1 MTLNWEKNWE
11 KIIGFMII
19 LPSLIAMV
27 VFVYG
32 FIGWTGWV
40 SVSNWT
46 RGAEPNY
53 TFGGFD
59 TYSRLFGLGQKYAIG
74 IDAKRFTASMRN
86 VIGFTVLFIAS
97 CIVIGFILAA
107 LLDRHVVGEN
117 FFRSLFLFPMAI
129 SFIVTGLAW
138 RWLFTP
144 GDPNVG
150 TTGINRIFENL
161 GLGFIRPNWASDVVY
176 SIPTH
181 SGLGQFLTSVG
192 LGWFASPSLGV
203 SLGIITLTVAA
214 MWQLSGYT
222 MALYLAGLRGI
233 SDDLREAARVD
244 GASEWQIYRHIIIP
258 LLRPVTLSVVVVLAH
273 ISLKIYDLVVAMGGV
288 GQGFIKDVP
297 AYNMWE
303 TTFDQARFA
312 AGAAIAVVLLILI
325 SLLIIPYLVV
335 SLRQQE
341 ER

>member
-1 MTLNWEKNWE
+1 MSINWQKNWE
-11 KIIGFMII
+11 KVVGFLFI
-19 LPSLIAMV
+19 LPSLIAII

-40 SVSNWT
+40 SVSNWK

-53 TFGGFD
+53 TYGGFD
-59 TYSRLFGLGQKYAIG
+59 SYARLFGTTERYASG
-74 IDAKRFTASMRN
+74 IDATRFSASLRN
-86 VIGFTVLFIAS
+86 VIGFTFLFLVS
-97 CIVIGFILAA
+97 CIVVGFMLAA
-107 LLDRHVVGEN
+107 VLDRHVKGES

-144 GDPNVG
+144 GDSNIG

-176 SIPTH
+176 HIPAD
-181 SGLGQFLTSVG
+181 SGVGQFLTTVG
-192 LGWFASPSLGV
+192 LGGLASPGFGI
-203 SLGIITLTVAA
+203 SLGIITLTIAA

-244 GASEWQIYRHIIIP
+244 GATEFQIYRYIIIP
-258 LLRPVTLSVVVVLAH
+258 MLKPVTLSVVIVLAH

-297 AYNMWE
+297 AFNMWE
-303 TTFDQARFA
+303 TTFDQARFSQ
-312 AGAAIAVVLLILI
+312 GAAIGVVLLVLI
-325 SLLIIPYLVV
+325 SILIIPYLTI

>member
-11 KIIGFMII
+11 KIVGFLFI
-19 LPSLIAMV
+19 LPSLIAIV
-27 VFVYG
+27 IFVYG
-32 FIGWTGWV
+32 FIGWTSWV
-40 SVSNWT
+40 SVSKWT

-53 TFGGFD
+53 AFGGFD
-59 TYSRLFGLGQKYAIG
+59 SYTRLFGLGQKYAVG
-74 IDAKRFTASMRN
+74 IDAKRFASSMRN
-86 VIGFTVLFIAS
+86 VIGFTFLFIAS
-97 CIVIGFILAA
+97 CIIVGFSLAA
-107 LLDRHVVGEN
+107 LLDRHVRGEN
-117 FFRSLFLFPMAI
+117 FFRSVFLFPMAI

-150 TTGINRIFENL
+150 TTGLNRIFENL
-161 GLGFIRPNWASDVVY
+161 GLGFIRPNWASDAVY
-176 SIPTH
+176 HIPAG
-181 SGLGQFLTSVG
+181 SAVGQFFNSIG
-192 LGWFASPSLGV
+192 LSWFASPSFGV
-203 SLGIITLTVAA
+203 SLGIITLTIAA

-233 SDDLREAARVD
+233 PDDLREAARVD

-288 GQGFIKDVP
+288 GQGFVKDVP
-297 AYNMWE
+297 AFNMWE
-303 TTFDQARFA
+303 TTFDQARFST
-312 AGAAIAVVLLILI
+312 GAAIAVVLLILI
-325 SLLIIPYLVV
+325 SLLIVPYLVV